1 MDCKYA
7 QSLISKYIGDRL
19 SPRELEEF
27 IRHVEECPECYEE
40 LETYFMLSVALKHLD
55 ESQNLSYDL
64 RSMLADEKKEKKH
77 RLSRR
82 KRRTW
87 GWIVFCGAG
96 VLALVL
102 TALDMAGIFSLPFL
116 FF

>member
-64 RSMLADEKKEKKH
+64 RSMLAEDLKEKKH